1 MRIYILSI
9 SVHFLSHTG
18 QGMVFKKKTKS
29 GLIIEMFWS
38 FSHSQF
44 SYAQNSRV
52 AKSCHPVCQ
61 NTIAYLLLISF
72 CCSLSWSRACQKVG
86 LMQILMSTWHG
97 TTCILFNLLPS
108 SLCAVAVIWSTSDK
122 SSIHIF
128 HQMMDFTSIMKVVYV
143 ISIVDNRWHVA
154 KACFDFVSWPFSA

>member
-1 MRIYILSI
+1 
-9 SVHFLSHTG
+9 
-18 QGMVFKKKTKS
+18 
-29 GLIIEMFWS
+29 MFWS

-72 CCSLSWSRACQKVG
+72 CCSLSRSRACQKVG

-143 ISIVDNRWHVA
+143 ISIVDNSWHVA
-154 KACFDFVSWPFSA
+154 KACFDFVRWPFSASSFINVGNHNMLLPSLMLPIFACLQRCR